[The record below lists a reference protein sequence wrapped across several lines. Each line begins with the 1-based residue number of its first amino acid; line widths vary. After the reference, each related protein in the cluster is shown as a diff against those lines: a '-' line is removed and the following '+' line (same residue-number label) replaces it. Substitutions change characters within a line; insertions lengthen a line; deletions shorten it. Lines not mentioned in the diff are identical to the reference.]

1 MKVADLVNLDA
12 YPIQDIQSPTAQA
25 LVAKCRKDLDKNA
38 LCTLEDFVSAEALMV
53 MKVEIDGLLNYTY
66 RAEHERTP
74 YSWRYN
80 LDFPD
85 GHPRRALHL

>member
-1 MKVADLVNLDA
+1 MKVTDLVNLDA
-12 YPIQDIQSPTAQA
+12 YPIQDIQSPTARA
-25 LVAKCRKDLDKNA
+25 LVAKCRQDLDKNA
-38 LCTLEDFVSAEALMV
+38 LCTLEDFVSPEALMV
-53 MKVEIDGLLNYTY
+53 MKAEIDGLLNYTY

-85 GHPRRALHL
+85 GHPRPCT